1 MNYFEIMMETSD
13 FYKKEADRLIKKL
26 KKTKSKKKALLIIE
40 EIGSVKKKII
50 FEINEIQKMID
61 ENQNI

>member
-26 KKTKSKKKALLIIE
+26 KKTKSKKEALLIIE
-40 EIGSVKKKII
+40 EIRSVKKKII

>member
-1 MNYFEIMMETSD
+1 METSD

-26 KKTKSKKKALLIIE
+26 KKTKSKKEALLIIE
-40 EIGSVKKKII
+40 EIRSVKKKII

>member
-1 MNYFEIMMETSD
+1 METSD

>member
-26 KKTKSKKKALLIIE
+26 KKTKSKKEALLIIE
-40 EIGSVKKKII
+40 EIGSVKKKIL

>member
-1 MNYFEIMMETSD
+1 METSD

-26 KKTKSKKKALLIIE
+26 KKTKSKKEALLIIE
-40 EIGSVKKKII
+40 EIGSVKKKIL